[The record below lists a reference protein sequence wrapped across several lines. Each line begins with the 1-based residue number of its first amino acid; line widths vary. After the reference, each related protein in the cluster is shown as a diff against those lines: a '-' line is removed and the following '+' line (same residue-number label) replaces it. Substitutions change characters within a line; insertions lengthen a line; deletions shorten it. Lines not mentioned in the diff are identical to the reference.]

1 MEQKD
6 YRLEIVGALLRERN
20 HIRGIAGKIG
30 TNHML
35 VARKIRELA
44 QANVVDFVQDGR
56 NKTYF
61 LKKTA
66 EARAYALMAES
77 YRTVLL
83 LAKYPG
89 LRGVVEKI
97 QKDSRICMAVIF
109 GSYAKGLAAK
119 GSDIDLFIG
128 AGDRRLREELH
139 LIDSRLS
146 IKIGEY
152 DRKNPLIQEMERD
165 HIIIKGI
172 EEFYEKNQF
181 FG

>member
-6 YRLEIVGALLRERN
+6 YRLEIVGTLLRERN

-35 VARKIRELA
+35 VVRKIRELA

-61 LKKTA
+61 LKRTA

-77 YRTVLL
+77 YRTVQL

-97 QKDSRICMAVIF
+97 QKDSRIHMAVIF
-109 GSYAKGLAAK
+109 GSYAKGLAK
-119 GSDIDLFIG
+119 KDSDIDIYIDGNRSLRDEI
-128 AGDRRLREELH
+128 RLL
-139 LIDSRLS
+139 DSRLS

-152 DRKNPLIQEMERD
+152 DRKSLLIQEIEKS
-165 HIIIKGI
+165 HIVIKGI
-172 EEFYEKNQF
+172 EEFYGKNQV